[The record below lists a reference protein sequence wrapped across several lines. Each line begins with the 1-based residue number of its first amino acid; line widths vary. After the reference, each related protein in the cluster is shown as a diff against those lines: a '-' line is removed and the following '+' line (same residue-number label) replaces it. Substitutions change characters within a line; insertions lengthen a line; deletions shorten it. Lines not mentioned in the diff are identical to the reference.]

1 MRNFA
6 PPSLTRDLLSALAAF
21 RQPGAQGMAPHGAGL
36 FSYCAVARERLIAV
50 RLPHPV
56 VAVLLS
62 GTKEVWQ
69 GLTQERL
76 TAGAVFV
83 LPGGVDLEIVNDPD
97 PRSGLYQSLIL
108 EVPPALVS
116 HVPEDL
122 PPPVGAHQI
131 PLCRALMEALVHA
144 TAEIASGTAAP
155 HVRAARIRELLALLA
170 PEPAARPLFDLPPV
184 DRLRRAFRASP
195 DRAWRCAEVA
205 ASLGMSEASLRR
217 RLRAEDTSF
226 SALLRAERMLAAQQ
240 MLARGMASG
249 LAAEAVGYASRTHF
263 ARAYRAVFGTAP
275 TGARGATSDP

>member
-21 RQPGAQGMAPHGAGL
+21 RQSGEVGMAPHGAGL
-36 FSYCAVARERLIAV
+36 FSYCTLTRERLIAV

-69 GLTQERL
+69 GLAQERL
-76 TAGAVFV
+76 TAGALFV

-97 PRSGLYQSLIL
+97 RRSGLYQSLIL
-108 EVPPALVS
+108 EVPPALLN

-122 PPPVGAHQI
+122 PPPNGSHQI
-131 PLCRALMEALVHA
+131 PLRPELMEALVHV
-144 TAEIASGTAAP
+144 TAEIASGAAAP
-155 HVRAARIRELLALLA
+155 HVRAARMQELLALLA

-184 DRLRRAFRASP
+184 ERLRRAFRARP

-205 ASLGMSEASLRR
+205 ASLGLSEASLRR
-217 RLRAEDTSF
+217 RLRAEQTRF
-226 SALLRAERMLAAQQ
+226 STLLRTERMAAARQ
-240 MLARGMASG
+240 MLVRGMASG
-249 LAAEAVGYASRTHF
+249 LVAEAVGYASRAHF
-263 ARAYRAVFGTAP
+263 ARAYRDVFGTAP
-275 TGARGATSDP
+275 GEARAEG